1 MELVHQE
8 SQSPDG
14 LASSRG
20 ARNHRSMQPLLREC
34 IVGVPRV
41 EHEGHAA
48 LEQLSTYGGAIVIKK
63 RDIENGSRKPCEP
76 SELQKHLAC
85 CLL

>member
-20 ARNHRSMQPLLREC
+20 ARNHRSVQPLLREC

-63 RDIENGSRKPCEP
+63 TGYREWQ
-76 SELQKHLAC
+76 QKTL
-85 CLL
+85 